1 MKKILVV
8 EGERYWHAIWRRAL
22 DGKVTLLDATSAVE
36 TERQLTE
43 NPDIAVIVVGM
54 CEPLDISLL
63 PFVRKLRSIFAGLMI
78 GVSAEPDYQ
87 RRLRDA
93 GCDHASTKRSMPG
106 KLMEVLG
113 CH

>member
-1 MKKILVV
+1 MKKVLVV
-8 EGERYWHAIWRRAL
+8 EGERYWYYIWRRAL
-22 DGKVTLLDATSAVE
+22 DGKVTLLGATSAAG
-36 TERQLTE
+36 TEKQLAE
-43 NPDIAVIVVGM
+43 NSDIAVIVVGM

-63 PFVRKLRSIFAGLMI
+63 PFVRKLRSVFMGPMI

-113 CH
+113 P